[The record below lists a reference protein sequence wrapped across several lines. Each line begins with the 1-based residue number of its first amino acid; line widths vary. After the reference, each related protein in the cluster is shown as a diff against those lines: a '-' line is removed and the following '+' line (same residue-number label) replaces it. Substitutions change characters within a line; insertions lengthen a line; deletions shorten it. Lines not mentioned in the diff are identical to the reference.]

1 MRAVRPDCQTSAART
16 PDKIEPT
23 HPMTRLFENTPLA
36 LTGNAVV
43 GLVTLTDVELSLKI
57 SLLAGSCALTFVTL
71 FYKVKNRGK

>member
-1 MRAVRPDCQTSAART
+1 
-16 PDKIEPT
+16 
-23 HPMTRLFENTPLA
+23 MTRLFENTPLA